1 MKASSFISR
10 SARGIGSLALFAI
23 AFCLIAFLLRAQTSS
38 TATDQ
43 GTEPQEA
50 VGAPAVDQQTV
61 RDDAPDVAAFR
72 QSVGGSITPLV
83 IELRGEPG
91 VLRKIAAD
99 KEGKSMSVAQIGA
112 HSLALHGKQNEFLQ
126 GLAQRGVR
134 AMMRRTAVPQING
147 SIRHIEYRFTY
158 LLNGFL
164 AFVATDDIE
173 RLRALPEVAHIS
185 EAVSPTYNLDKA
197 IDYSLGTHTN
207 AADRRTAVYGP
218 TQEFQPSTAD
228 ALHPETPRTIKV
240 DGFEGQNMK
249 VAVIDSGVD
258 WRHPMFG
265 GTGHTTPLPRVSGEP
280 ESPDDNRKVIYYYA
294 IGSPGDPADDFGHG
308 THVASCVAGYSVD
321 GTTAPRTGYG
331 LGRDG
336 TGVGPTINNA
346 QLFGTA
352 PQARIMA
359 YKVCGPA
366 TNCFGD
372 IELAMEDAAS
382 PVTIVGT
389 GDGGT
394 EPTTVKKPIADVIN
408 LSLSGPG
415 DPGGSL
421 ARVAN
426 NAALAGTIVVAS
438 ASNDGPGASTL
449 GAPCV
454 GTLPLCVAASFDP
467 GSTNV
472 SDVLAPD
479 QVPAD
484 LKVAGSAGPPPER
497 GAASN
502 ANASQP
508 GERQAMKLFPVAG
521 GGPLPE
527 GSLSAHYVFVDRRGN
542 PPPPVPSSVTNRIAL
557 VKGSGTFAQTANSV
571 APFNPA
577 AILIITAVE
586 SATAV
591 QVLQGIPTYTIGLGD
606 GNYLIDKMSAIDSGD
621 GDDNVDVPVGTISDL
636 PLRIADSATLASFQ
650 PGIAGF
656 SSRGPVAH
664 NNGRFRMTKPDVTA
678 PGVGVTG
685 AATVEGIP
693 EETVGMASLRG
704 YVTVNGTSFSAP
716 ITAGGMA
723 LVRQYVRETLGLDE
737 TDSETD
743 QAKTNWRDRRFDTVT
758 VAKALIMNT
767 ATNLRSGFGVPQG
780 DGVASAGAIN
790 EMGAGHINLA
800 AALQGRAIMVAPTE
814 LLLDP
819 EEFTGDDPR
828 IVMVPSVSFGPVPIV
843 NVNGTIT
850 RMREVV
856 IRDVSSGAGGGG
868 SGVYNLTQQNNR
880 NADNPGFQISFTAAD
895 GSTPITSVAVPA
907 GGEAKFFVRVV
918 ADGRLI
924 PADPTEFQ
932 WYVTA
937 TSAGQTLRMPFYYRA
952 VRPTILNITAPE
964 QQALENTQPPS
975 PTPTPAGCSVF
986 DTDGNYTVKWT
997 YTKPASGPD
1006 PAGFRVQE
1014 ATRSQEIFFD
1024 AADEAL
1030 VAGENSQWTGSDQW
1044 NTSINPET
1052 GSPAYFIPD
1061 AAEQNESLTMV
1072 DGVEVP
1078 PGGATLSFTTT
1089 QDTEVDFDFAHVDVS
1104 TDNINYVNVAS
1115 FTGFF
1120 VGTRSIDISPYAG
1133 QTVRVRFRMQS
1144 DQLVP
1149 APGWWVED
1157 IRVSSDDFRGIADVG
1172 PNATSAEITGRFN
1185 GTYFYRIAGLFNNP
1199 IAGEPIVTG
1208 LYSNVRCVTV
1218 TGNPLPP
1225 PQRGLLQ
1232 FSAATYGVGE
1242 NAGNAT
1248 ITVVRSGGTAGTV
1261 TVDFATSNG
1270 SASAGTDYTA
1280 SSGTLTFGPGE
1291 ASKQFSVPI
1300 AEDTA
1305 VEGDETVNLTLSN
1318 PTMGAV
1324 LGAPVAAVLTIVDN
1338 DTGGGPG
1345 SLQFSAASYSE
1356 AENAGTATITV
1367 TRTGGSSGAV
1377 GVSYATSDGSAN
1389 AGSDYTAASGTLS
1402 FATGETTKTF
1412 TVFLTDE
1419 PSAEPDETVILTLS
1433 NPTGGA
1439 TLGSPASATLT
1450 ILDTDRGGPPAQL
1463 LNISTRARVQAG
1475 DKVAIGGFIVT
1486 GSTPKRVL
1494 LRGIGPSL
1502 SVNGVPLAGRLQD
1515 PVLHFYDGNGVL
1527 ITSNDNWKDSPA
1539 PERSEIQGS
1548 GLAPQNDS
1556 EAAIARTVNP
1566 GHYTGVLSGKNQSEG
1581 IGLVEVY
1588 DRDRGGESEMAN
1600 ISTRGSVETGDNVL
1614 IGGFIA
1620 GGRSGATNIIVRAI
1634 GPSLTGKGV
1643 PGALQDPTVEL
1654 VNENGDII
1662 DSSDDWET
1670 SPDQAEVAARGL
1682 APQDRRESAALE
1694 TVAPGN
1700 YTAIVRGKGGTGV
1713 GLVEV
1718 YNVK

>member
-1 MKASSFISR
+1 MN
-10 SARGIGSLALFAI
+10 
-23 AFCLIAFLLRAQTSS
+23 
-38 TATDQ
+38 
-43 GTEPQEA
+43 P
-50 VGAPAVDQQTV
+50 
-61 RDDAPDVAAFR
+61 
-72 QSVGGSITPLV
+72 
-83 IELRGEPG
+83 
-91 VLRKIAAD
+91 
-99 KEGKSMSVAQIGA
+99 
-112 HSLALHGKQNEFLQ
+112 
-126 GLAQRGVR
+126 
-134 AMMRRTAVPQING
+134 
-147 SIRHIEYRFTY
+147 
-158 LLNGFL
+158 
-164 AFVATDDIE
+164 
-173 RLRALPEVAHIS
+173 
-185 EAVSPTYNLDKA
+185 
-197 IDYSLGTHTN
+197 
-207 AADRRTAVYGP
+207 ADRRTAVYGAD
-218 TQEFQPSTAD
+218 QEFTPDSGIAG
-228 ALHPETPRTIKV
+228 HPEAPRTTKLN
-240 DGFEGQNMK
+240 GFEGQNMM

-265 GTGHTTPLPRVSGEP
+265 GTGQTTPQPRVSGQP
-280 ESPDDNRKVIYYYA
+280 ESPDDNRKIIYYYA
-294 IGSPGDPADDFGHG
+294 IASPGDPTDDFGHG
-308 THVASCVAGYSVD
+308 THVASCVSGYTVD
-321 GTTAPRTGYG
+321 GNTPPVTGYG

-336 TGVGPTINNA
+336 TGVGPTINGA

-382 PVTIVGT
+382 PVTIVGA

-394 EPTTVKKPIADVIN
+394 EPTMVVKPIADVIN

-426 NAALAGTIVVAS
+426 NAALSGTIVVAS

-472 SDVLAPD
+472 GDVLAPNQITGETRTD
-479 QVPAD
+479 NT
-484 LKVAGSAGPPPER
+484 AGPAPET
-497 GAASN
+497 GAASA
-502 ANASQP
+502 ANAPQP

-527 GSLSAHYVFVDRRGN
+527 GSLSAHYVFVDFVQN
-542 PPPPVPSSVTNRIAL
+542 TAVVANAPPEVTNRIAL
-557 VKGSGTFAQTANSV
+557 VKRDELAAERPPFGVIANAL
-571 APFNPA
+571 APLNPA
-577 AILIITAVE
+577 AIVIITPVE

-591 QVLQGIPTYTIGLGD
+591 QVLQGIPTYTMGPSD
-606 GNYLIDKMSAIDSGD
+606 GNYLIDRMVTGDAGD
-621 GDDNVDVPVGTISDL
+621 GDDNVDVPHGTISEL
-636 PLRIADSATLASFQ
+636 PLRISDSATLATFT

-664 NNGRFRMTKPDVTA
+664 ENGRFRMTKPDVTA

-704 YVTVNGTSFSAP
+704 YVTVNGTSFSGP

-737 TDSETD
+737 TDSEAD
-743 QAKTNWRDRRFDTVT
+743 RAKPNFQERRFNTVT

-780 DGVASAGAIN
+780 DGAASVASIN

-800 AALQGRAIMVAPTE
+800 AALQGKAIMVAPTQ
-814 LLLDP
+814 LLRDP
-819 EEFTGDDPR
+819 EEFSSDTEDP
-828 IVMVPSVSFGPVPIV
+828 ITVLVPSVSFGPVPIV

-856 IRDVSSGAGGGG
+856 IRDVSAGAGGGG

-880 NADNPGFQISFTAAD
+880 NADNPAFQVSFTAAD
-895 GSTPITSVAVPA
+895 GSTPITSVTVPA
-907 GGEAKFFVRVV
+907 GGETSFFVRVV
-918 ADGRLI
+918 ADGNLI
-924 PADPTEFQ
+924 PADPTEFM

-937 TSAGQTLRMPFYYRA
+937 ASAGQTLRMPFYYRA

-964 QQALENTQPPS
+964 QQPLENTQPPS
-975 PTPTPAGCSVF
+975 PTPTPSGCSVF
-986 DTDGNYTVKWT
+986 DTDGNYTVRWS
-997 YTKPASGPD
+997 YTAPEGGPN
-1006 PAGFRVQE
+1006 PVGFRVQE
-1014 ATRSQEIFFD
+1014 ATRSEEIFFD
-1024 AADEAL
+1024 DADEAL
-1030 VAGENSQWTGSDQW
+1030 VAGENSRWTGSDQW
-1044 NTSINPET
+1044 NTSVNPET
-1052 GSPAYFIPD
+1052 GSPAYFVPD
-1061 AAEQNESLTMV
+1061 AAEQNESLMML
-1072 DGVEVP
+1072 DGLEVP

-1089 QDTEVDFDFAHVDVS
+1089 QDTELDFDFAHVDLS
-1104 TDNINYVNVAS
+1104 TDNINYVNIAS
-1115 FTGFF
+1115 FSGFF
-1120 VGTRSIDISPYAG
+1120 VGTRFIDISPYAG
-1133 QTVRVRFRMQS
+1133 QTIRVRFRMQS

-1172 PNATSAEITGRFN
+1172 PSATSAEVTGRFN

-1199 IAGEPIVTG
+1199 IPGEPIVTG
-1208 LYSNVRCVTV
+1208 PYSNVRCVTV
-1218 TGNPLPP
+1218 TGNPLPA
-1225 PQRGLLQ
+1225 PQAGLLQ
-1232 FSAATYGVGE
+1232 FSSATYAVGE
-1242 NAGNAT
+1242 EGGNAT

-1261 TVDFATSNG
+1261 TVDFATSDG
-1270 SASAGTDYTA
+1270 SATQGSDYT
-1280 SSGTLTFGPGE
+1280 SNSGTLTFGPGE

-1300 AEDTA
+1300 AEDAA

-1318 PTMGAV
+1318 PTNGAV
-1324 LGAPVAAVLTIVDN
+1324 LGAPVAAVLTIIDN
-1338 DTGGGPG
+1338 DTSGGAG

-1367 TRTGGSSGAV
+1367 TRTGGSTGAV
-1377 GVSYATSDGSAN
+1377 GVSFATSDGSAD
-1389 AGSDYTAASGTLS
+1389 AGSDYTATSGMLS

-1412 TVFLTDE
+1412 TVALTDD

-1439 TLGSPASATLT
+1439 TLGNPASATLT
-1450 ILDTDRGGPPAQL
+1450 ILDTDRGGPPTQL
-1463 LNISTRARVQAG
+1463 LNISTRVRVQPG
-1475 DKVAIGGFIVT
+1475 DKVGIGGFIVT
-1486 GSTPKRVL
+1486 GGPPKRVL
-1494 LRGIGPSL
+1494 LRGMGPSL
-1502 SVNGVPLAGRLQD
+1502 SVNGVPVAGRLQD
-1515 PVLHFYDGNGVL
+1515 PVLEFYDGNGVL
-1527 ITSNDNWKDSPA
+1527 ITSNDNWKDSP
-1539 PERSEIQGS
+1539 ERSEIEGS

-1556 EAAIARTVNP
+1556 EAAIARTINP
-1566 GHYTGVLSGKNQSEG
+1566 GHYTAVLSGKNQSEG

-1588 DRDRGGESEMAN
+1588 DRDQGGESEMAN
-1600 ISTRGSVETGDNVL
+1600 LSTRGSVESGDNVL

-1620 GGRSGATNIIVRAI
+1620 GGPSGATNVIVRAL

-1643 PGALQDPTVEL
+1643 PDALQDPTVEL
-1654 VNENGDII
+1654 VNENGQVV

-1682 APQDRRESAALE
+1682 GPPDERESAALA
-1694 TVAPGN
+1694 TIAPGH
-1700 YTAIVRGKGGTGV
+1700 YTAIVRGKGGFTGV

-1718 YNVK
+1718 YNVQ